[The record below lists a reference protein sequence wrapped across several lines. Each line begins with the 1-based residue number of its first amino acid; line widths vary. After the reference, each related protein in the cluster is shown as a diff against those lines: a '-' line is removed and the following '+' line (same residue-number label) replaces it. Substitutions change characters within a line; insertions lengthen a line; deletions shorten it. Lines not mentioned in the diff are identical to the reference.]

1 MKLPV
6 PAVEEIF
13 RLKIKPF
20 SPLTLKFVSD
30 SVTQICLDE
39 EIKGNPPLRDS
50 KRNWHESA
58 LKDFLEETASGL
70 KADEQLY
77 LRQID
82 DDEKEKINRVCTRY
96 SSWLLRS

>member
-20 SPLTLKFVSD
+20 SPPTLKFVSD
-30 SVTQICLDE
+30 SVTQICLDA
-39 EIKGNPPLRDS
+39 EINGHPPLRDS

-70 KADEQLY
+70 KADKRLY
-77 LRQID
+77 LTQID
-82 DDEKEKINRVCTRY
+82 DAEQEKIDRVCTRY